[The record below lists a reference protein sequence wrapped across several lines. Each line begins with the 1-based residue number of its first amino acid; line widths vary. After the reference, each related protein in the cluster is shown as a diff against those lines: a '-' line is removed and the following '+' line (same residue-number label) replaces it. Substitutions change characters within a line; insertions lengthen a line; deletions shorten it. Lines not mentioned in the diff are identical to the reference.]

1 MNTPNAQSFEAWA
14 DNAAQTDT
22 QKVLATMEPVL
33 KCVADLH
40 SQARAHGNIRPNTLQ
55 VSSDNSI
62 NLRSFE
68 DAASPLMDR
77 ASEYAPPEAY
87 DDPQPSATILGDI
100 YAISAVLYR
109 ALSAQTP
116 VSASV
121 RKKTASHILPMDNVS
136 KRIGEALSKGL
147 ALQPGDRPAN
157 LSELRELLQDV
168 NQLAT
173 PALAE
178 QINKAL
184 KEKSKLDGGQT
195 GSGSR
200 GTPPPKPAVQN
211 SAFIRADSPE
221 AQRYQPLVH
230 TPARD
235 AHSPERANQ
244 GLPAMAPAERVT
256 AQPTPAAPPAPA
268 VKAAAERA
276 AAERAAAE
284 RATAE
289 RATAERATAERATA
303 ERATAERAT
312 AERAT
317 AERAAAERAA
327 AERAA
332 AERAA
337 AERAAA
343 ERAAAERAA
352 AERAAA
358 ERAAATIPTVAKRL
372 PINLTVGKQFEIP
385 LAKFIPDS
393 GGWQIR
399 FQDADA
405 LGLSYDAEKKVLF
418 GTPKMPGEHA
428 LKIQLTHP
436 EIKNRPPWDK
446 SIAVTINPDP
456 DSLWLNRDSNKN
468 DPYWKPDTDHKDTST
483 PHARIIAAS
492 QRGRSH
498 AHEGIFRD
506 DDFSLRFDEAS
517 DWHLLAAADGAGG
530 SKYSRRGSKIACEQV
545 LEFMSQWLVKERTTL
560 DAAVE
565 AFVGEKSDG
574 KFRTAA
580 YQWLAGAAFQALT
593 AIQAEVKKNPPATQR
608 DYHTTILLAVTKWTR
623 AGWVIATFSIGDGGI
638 ALRRVNGEPKSL
650 CTPDSGEF
658 GGQTVFLTVPNVL
671 SKAEE
676 VMKRIHIVIE
686 PNLSAL
692 ALMTDGVTD
701 PKFPTEV
708 SLEDVNVWSAFWSE
722 LTAKV
727 DFRLANKDSSAQ
739 LLQWLSFKSPGNHD
753 DRTIVV
759 LLPRGT
765 VE

>member
-1 MNTPNAQSFEAWA
+1 
-14 DNAAQTDT
+14 
-22 QKVLATMEPVL
+22 MEPVL

-211 SAFIRADSPE
+211 SAFIPADSPE

-276 AAERAAAE
+276 
-284 RATAE
+284 TAE
-289 RATAERATAERATA
+289 RATAERATAERAT
-303 ERATAERAT
+303 
-312 AERAT
+312 
-317 AERAAAERAA
+317 

-676 VMKRIHIVIE
+676 VMKRIHIAIE
-686 PNLSAL
+686 PNLSVL

-701 PKFPTEV
+701 PKFPTEA
-708 SLEDVNVWSAFWSE
+708 SLEDASVWSAFWNE